1 MSDLDFTK
9 HWTSER
15 TRKKQT
21 ALTKLSNGLLKEV
34 VEDPF
39 SRELFELEEIE
50 AMEVAVEALSNAKKK
65 ISHIKEKKARIEK
78 RKAQELVNIDSQSK
92 KYALEV
98 LDSLNPNP
106 DTFTR
111 EQLCL
116 WVTVAH
122 FTSSVLYPESWELD
136 INDSM
141 DNHYLESDNALR
153 QRHIWT
159 MRDKALAAFEE
170 HLKKAW
176 TFSFE
181 DDFWLVRVPI
191 KESVTQLKALM
202 SHDEFVKSE
211 KRYAYLL
218 EPLEAYNR
226 EVESIKRRK
235 NIKSV

>member
-39 SRELFELEEIE
+39 SRDLFELEEIE
-50 AMEVAVEALSNAKKK
+50 AMKLAAKALSNAKQKFV
-65 ISHIKEKKARIEK
+65 HIKEKKARIEK
-78 RKAQELVNIDSQSK
+78 RKAQELANIDKQSK
-92 KYALEV
+92 KYAIEV
-98 LDSLNPNP
+98 LDSLNQNP

-122 FTSSVLYPESWELD
+122 FTSSVLDPESWELD
-136 INDSM
+136 INDNM
-141 DNHYLESDNALR
+141 DNHYLESDHAFR
-153 QRHIWT
+153 QRHVWT
-159 MRDKALAAFEE
+159 MRDKALNAFETYF
-170 HLKKAW
+170 KRAW
-176 TFSFE
+176 QYSFE
-181 DDFWLVRVPI
+181 TDSWVVRVPI
-191 KESVTQLKALM
+191 KEAVTQLKALM
-202 SHDEFVKSE
+202 NHEEYAKNE
-211 KRYAYLL
+211 KRYAHLL
-218 EPLEAYNR
+218 EPLEVYNR
-226 EVESIKRRK
+226 EVEAIKRRK

>member
-39 SRELFELEEIE
+39 SRDLFELEEIE
-50 AMEVAVEALSNAKKK
+50 AMKVAAKALSNAKKK
-65 ISHIKEKKARIEK
+65 FAHIKEKKARIEK
-78 RKAQELVNIDSQSK
+78 RKAQELANIDKQSK
-92 KYALEV
+92 KHAIQV

-136 INDSM
+136 INDRM

-153 QRHIWT
+153 QRHVWT
-159 MRDKALAAFEE
+159 MRDKALKSFEE
-170 HLKKAW
+170 CLKKAW
-176 TFSFE
+176 KFSFE
-181 DDFWLVRVPI
+181 DDSWVVRVPM
-191 KESVTQLKALM
+191 KEAVKQLKALM
-202 SHDEFVKSE
+202 KHEEYVKAE
-211 KRYAYLL
+211 KRYAHLL
-218 EPLEAYNR
+218 EPLETYNR
-226 EVESIKRRK
+226 EVEAIKRRK

>member
-50 AMEVAVEALSNAKKK
+50 AMKVAAKALSKAKEKFA
-65 ISHIKEKKARIEK
+65 HIKEKKARIEK
-78 RKAQELVNIDSQSK
+78 RKAQELANIDKQSK
-92 KYALEV
+92 KYAIEV
-98 LDSLNPNP
+98 LDSLNHNP

-122 FTSSVLYPESWELD
+122 FTSSVLDPESWELD
-136 INDSM
+136 INDNM
-141 DNHYLESDNALR
+141 DNHYLESDHAFR
-153 QRHIWT
+153 RRHVWT
-159 MRDKALAAFEE
+159 MRDKALNAFETYF
-170 HLKKAW
+170 KRAW
-176 TFSFE
+176 QYSFE
-181 DDFWLVRVPI
+181 TDSWVVRVPI
-191 KESVTQLKALM
+191 KEAVAQLKALM
-202 SHDEFVKSE
+202 SHEEYAKNE
-211 KRYAYLL
+211 KRYAHLL

-226 EVESIKRRK
+226 EVEAIKRRK
-235 NIKSV
+235 NIKSI

>member
-39 SRELFELEEIE
+39 SRDLFELEEIE
-50 AMEVAVEALSNAKKK
+50 AMKVAAKALSKAKEKFTK
-65 ISHIKEKKARIEK
+65 IKEKKARIEK
-78 RKAQELVNIDSQSK
+78 RKAQELANINKQAK
-92 KYALEV
+92 KYAIEV
-98 LDSLNPNP
+98 LDSLNSNP

-122 FTSSVLYPESWELD
+122 FTSSVLDPESWEID
-136 INDSM
+136 INDNIA
-141 DNHYLESDNALR
+141 NHYLESDHALR
-153 QRHIWT
+153 RRNVWT
-159 MRDKALAAFEE
+159 MRSKALNAFENFF
-170 HLKKAW
+170 KRAW
-176 TFSFE
+176 QFSFE
-181 DDFWLVRVPI
+181 TDSWVVRVPI
-191 KESVTQLKALM
+191 KESVAQLKALIN
-202 SHDEFVKSE
+202 HDEYIKNE
-211 KRYAYLL
+211 KLYAHLL

-226 EVESIKRRK
+226 EVDAIKRRK
-235 NIKSV
+235 NMKSI

>member
-39 SRELFELEEIE
+39 SRDLFEFEEIE
-50 AMEVAVEALSNAKKK
+50 AMKVAAQALSNAKQKFA
-65 ISHIKEKKARIEK
+65 HIKEKKARIEK
-78 RKAQELVNIDSQSK
+78 RKSQELANIDKQSK
-92 KYALEV
+92 KYAIEF

-122 FTSSVLYPESWELD
+122 FTSSVLDPESWELD
-136 INDSM
+136 INDNM
-141 DNHYLESDNALR
+141 DNHYLASDHAFR
-153 QRHIWT
+153 QRHVWT
-159 MRDKALAAFEE
+159 MRDKALNAFENYF
-170 HLKKAW
+170 KRAW
-176 TFSFE
+176 QFSFE
-181 DDFWLVRVPI
+181 TDSWVVRVPI
-191 KESVTQLKALM
+191 KEAVTQLKALM
-202 SHDEFVKSE
+202 NHDEYVKNE
-211 KRYAYLL
+211 KRYAHLL

-226 EVESIKRRK
+226 KVEAIKRRK

>member
-1 MSDLDFTK
+1 MSDLEFTK

-39 SRELFELEEIE
+39 SRELFEFEEIE
-50 AMEVAVEALSNAKKK
+50 AMKVAAKALSNAKQKFA
-65 ISHIKEKKARIEK
+65 HIKEKKARIEK
-78 RKAQELVNIDSQSK
+78 RKAQELANIDKQSK
-92 KYALEV
+92 KYAVEV
-98 LDSLNPNP
+98 LDSLNPNT

-136 INDSM
+136 INDGM
-141 DNHYLESDNALR
+141 DNHYLESDHALR
-153 QRHIWT
+153 KRHVWS
-159 MRDKALAAFEE
+159 MRDKALKAFEDC
-170 HLKKAW
+170 LKRAW
-176 TFSFE
+176 KFSFE
-181 DDFWLVRVPI
+181 DDSWVVRVPI
-191 KESVTQLKALM
+191 KEAVSQLKALVN
-202 SHDEFVKSE
+202 HEEYAKAE
-211 KRYAYLL
+211 KRYAHLL

-226 EVESIKRRK
+226 EVEAIKRRK